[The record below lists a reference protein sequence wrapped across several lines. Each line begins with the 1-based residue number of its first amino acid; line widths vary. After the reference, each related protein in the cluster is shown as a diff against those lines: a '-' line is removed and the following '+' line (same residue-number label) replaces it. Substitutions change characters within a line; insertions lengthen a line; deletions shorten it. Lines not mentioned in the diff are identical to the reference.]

1 MSTTLHRIEER
12 DVPTVSD
19 ARAASRVAVSA
30 AGLLA
35 ALGVVVGVVGAHDRG
50 RAIAWAALVLVAAFA
65 LSTLVNAL
73 ARPREPMW
81 MWLAAGTIGGGLALR
96 SDRFLGVVPLLAA
109 AIGIALPDGW
119 VRTGAARIAL
129 GLAAAIGISC
139 AVIVGLSDAPPLAL
153 LVGESLAAGFVAIVA
168 YLLRCRSA
176 AAVERARLQW
186 AGWGAVVAGS
196 CALLVWLMHELVGW
210 PDGLGAPIVA
220 LASSIPL
227 AITLAS
233 FDQLALRVDRL
244 LVRTI
249 EVGGLVALVGVV
261 YLVVVLG
268 FGQSPTDA
276 TRRVVGLSLVAAA
289 ISALLFVPAR
299 NWLEELANRR
309 VYGERRAPDEP
320 LQTFGA
326 RMSRAIPLD
335 ELLLQLAE
343 SLKKSMQL
351 SNAEVWTGTGGVFER
366 AAAVPYREVAR
377 VRLNEEESMVVARAH
392 VSGNAW
398 IQVWL
403 PAVLAEHPGRTLR
416 VAPLVLSGEL
426 FGFILCARQGNQQ
439 PFSSEEE
446 RVLTDLARQVA
457 VALHNSALDTA
468 LQASLDD
475 LRVANEELRASRSR
489 IVATADQ
496 SRRQIER
503 NLHDGAQQHLV
514 ALAVKLGLARQL
526 VDGDREMLATLLEE
540 LRGDAQTTLTE
551 LRELAHGIYPPL
563 LMDRG
568 LREALVAAAN
578 RSQLPTEVE
587 ADVARY
593 QSDVEAAIYFCCLE
607 ALQNAGKHAG
617 EQATIKITL
626 GENNGMLRFQV
637 QDDGAG
643 FDATASALRGHGFV
657 NMADRLGAIGGN
669 LEVVSA
675 PGEGTRIGGTVPLDD
690 HDAGADRSSHS

>member
-1 MSTTLHRIEER
+1 MSTTLHRLDER

-19 ARAASRVAVSA
+19 VGTHSRVVRVIAV
-30 AGLLA
+30 LLA
-35 ALGVVVGVVGAHDRG
+35 VTGVVIAAVGASDHDRG
-50 RAIAWAALVLVAAFA
+50 IAWAAVVLVIAFA
-65 LSTLVNAL
+65 LSTVVVAI

-81 MWLAAGTIGGGLALR
+81 IWLAGGTIAGALALW
-96 SDRFLGVVPLLAA
+96 SDRAVGVVPVAA
-109 AIGIALPDGW
+109 GAIAIALPDGW
-119 VRTGAARIAL
+119 VRTRAARISL
-129 GLAAAIGISC
+129 GLVAVIGIPC
-139 AVIVGLSDAPPLAL
+139 AVVVGLSDSPSRAL
-153 LVGESLAAGFVAIVA
+153 LTADSLAIGLIAVIAYAI
-168 YLLRCRSA
+168 RCRGA

-186 AGWGAVVAGS
+186 AGWGAVVAGA
-196 CALLVWLMHELVGW
+196 CALVVWLMHQLIGW
-210 PDGLGAPIVA
+210 PDGLGAPIVV

-227 AITLAS
+227 AIALAS
-233 FDQLALRVDRL
+233 FERLALRVDRL

-249 EVGGLVALVGVV
+249 EAGGLVALVGIV
-261 YLVVVLG
+261 YVVVVLG
-268 FGQSPTDA
+268 FGDSPTDE
-276 TRRVVGLSLVAAA
+276 TRRVLGLSMVAAA

-309 VYGERRAPDEP
+309 VYGEQRAPDEP

-351 SNAEVWTGTGGVFER
+351 SNAEVWTGTDGLFER
-366 AAAVPYREVAR
+366 AAAVPYRETAR
-377 VRLNEEESMVVARAH
+377 VRLNEEEAVVVARAH

-403 PAVLAEHPGRTLR
+403 PAFLAEHPGRTLR

-426 FGFILCARQGNQQ
+426 FGFILCARAANGQ
-439 PFSSEEE
+439 PFSAEEE

-475 LRVANEELRASRSR
+475 LRIANEELRASRSR

-526 VDGDREMLATLLEE
+526 VDGD
-540 LRGDAQTTLTE
+540 
-551 LRELAHGIYPPL
+551 P
-563 LMDRG
+563 
-568 LREALVAAAN
+568 EAL
-578 RSQLPTEVE
+578 R
-587 ADVARY
+587 DVARR
-593 QSDVEAAIYFCCLE
+593 AARRR
-607 ALQNAGKHAG
+607 A
-617 EQATIKITL
+617 
-626 GENNGMLRFQV
+626 
-637 QDDGAG
+637 DD
-643 FDATASALRGHGFV
+643 
-657 NMADRLGAIGGN
+657 ADRA
-669 LEVVSA
+669 A
-675 PGEGTRIGGTVPLDD
+675 
-690 HDAGADRSSHS
+690 

>member
-1 MSTTLHRIEER
+1 
-12 DVPTVSD
+12 
-19 ARAASRVAVSA
+19 
-30 AGLLA
+30 
-35 ALGVVVGVVGAHDRG
+35 
-50 RAIAWAALVLVAAFA
+50 
-65 LSTLVNAL
+65 
-73 ARPREPMW
+73 
-81 MWLAAGTIGGGLALR
+81 
-96 SDRFLGVVPLLAA
+96 
-109 AIGIALPDGW
+109 
-119 VRTGAARIAL
+119 
-129 GLAAAIGISC
+129 
-139 AVIVGLSDAPPLAL
+139 
-153 LVGESLAAGFVAIVA
+153 
-168 YLLRCRSA
+168 
-176 AAVERARLQW
+176 
-186 AGWGAVVAGS
+186 VVAGA

-210 PDGLGAPIVA
+210 PDGIGAPIVA

-249 EVGGLVALVGVV
+249 EVGGLLVLIGVV

-268 FGQSPTDA
+268 FGESPTDA
-276 TRRVVGLSLVAAA
+276 TRRVLGLSLVAAA

-439 PFSSEEE
+439 PFGSEEE

-526 VDGDREMLATLLEE
+526 IDGDRETLATLLEE

-551 LRELAHGIYPPL
+551 LRELAHGI
-563 LMDRG
+563 
-568 LREALVAAAN
+568 REALVAAAN

-593 QSDVEAAIYFCCLE
+593 PSDVEAAIYFCCLE

-617 EQATIKITL
+617 EQASIKITL
-626 GENNGMLRFQV
+626 GQNDGMLRFQV
-637 QDDGAG
+637 EDDGAG

-675 PGEGTRIGGTVPLDD
+675 PGQGTRIGGRVPVED